1 MKTAAA
7 VAAVLLAAALAS
19 AGEIYGTLS
28 DEGKPAA
35 AGTALRVACGAAA
48 ADAKTDAYGSYSLKV
63 NGTGKCVLS
72 VTSAAG
78 TPSMPVTVYEKS
90 ARYDLALSRSGGKT
104 ILSRK

>member
-7 VAAVLLAAALAS
+7 IAAVLLAAAAAR

-35 AGTALRVACGAAA
+35 AGTALRLSCGDAAA
-48 ADAKTDAYGSYSLKV
+48 EAKTDAYGSYSLKL
-63 NGTGKCVLS
+63 NATGKCVLT
-72 VTSAAG
+72 VTSVAG

>member
-7 VAAVLLAAALAS
+7 IAAVLLAAAAAR

-35 AGTALRVACGAAA
+35 AGTALRLSCGDAAA
-48 ADAKTDAYGSYSLKV
+48 EAKTDAYGSYSLKL
-63 NGTGKCVLS
+63 NATGKCVLT

-78 TPSMPVTVYEKS
+78 TPSMSVTVYEKS